1 MELLIPISPGE
12 LLDKLTI
19 LEIKLERM
27 DSEAQLAN
35 VQREY
40 DLLTEVW
47 ERSGSREASIAQLRA
62 DLRKVNEALWVIEDD
77 IREEE
82 RHKRFGERF
91 IELAR
96 SVYVQNDERAAV
108 KKKIN
113 LALGSEIVEEKSYRD
128 YR

>member
-47 ERSGSREASIAQLRA
+47 ERTGSREASIAQLRA

>member
-1 MELLIPISPGE
+1 MEPSNPITADE
-12 LLDKLTI
+12 LPDKITI

-27 DSEAQLAN
+27 DNKVQLAN

-40 DLLTEVW
+40 DLLSEVW
-47 ERSGSREASIAQLRA
+47 ERSGSREPSIAQLRA
-62 DLRKVNEALWVIEDD
+62 ELRKVNETLWVIEDD

-96 SVYVQNDERAAV
+96 SVYVQNVELAAV
-108 KKKIN
+108 TK
-113 LALGSEIVEEKSYRD
+113 
-128 YR
+128 